1 MPLIKEFVSG
11 DANIVLWKRSETAEE
26 LLSKIALT
34 EAESKYY
41 SRLNTEKRKCE
52 WLAWHLLVK
61 DFFNDHSIEIIY
73 NSEGAPVANTNREI
87 SVSHGGELVG
97 IAVAPTACG
106 IDIEPLNRD
115 FSRVRSRILNE
126 QESRLLEAFAPIA
139 PAAAIGWCVK
149 ECAFKI
155 AHTEGV
161 DFLNDVIITAANTE
175 TNSVVVDF
183 KRIGK
188 MRISIEIVDNH
199 IICYGTNEEN
209 I

>member
-1 MPLIKEFVSG
+1 MPLLKEFVSG
-11 DANIVLWKRSETAEE
+11 DAYIVLWKRSETAGE
-26 LLSKIALT
+26 LLSKITLT

-61 DFFNDHSIEIIY
+61 EFFNDHSIEITY
-73 NSEGAPVANTNREI
+73 NAEGAPITNNNRQI

-97 IAVAPTACG
+97 IVVARCACG

-115 FSRVRSRILNE
+115 FSRVRSRILSE
-126 QESRLLEAFAPIA
+126 QESRQLDAFAPIA

-161 DFLNDVIITAANTE
+161 DFLNDVIITAANAE

>member
-1 MPLIKEFVSG
+1 MPLLKEFVSG
-11 DANIVLWKRSETAEE
+11 DANIVLWKRSETAGE
-26 LLSKIALT
+26 LLSKITLT

-41 SRLNTEKRKCE
+41 SQLNTEKRKCE

-61 DFFNDHSIEIIY
+61 EFFNDHSIEITY
-73 NSEGAPVANTNREI
+73 NAEGAPITNNNSQI

-97 IAVAPTACG
+97 IVVARCACG

-115 FSRVRSRILNE
+115 FSRVRSRILSE
-126 QESRLLEAFAPIA
+126 QESRQLDAFAPIA

-161 DFLNDVIITAANTE
+161 DFLNDVIITAANAE